1 MSGRA
6 RTPRRWRHDVWPPVS
21 PPGSRTGPPSTGATT
36 DLEGRVDTLEMKLEV
51 EKRRNDATALDLQYR
66 SRFGSVIAGYEQ
78 VAY

>member
-1 MSGRA
+1 
-6 RTPRRWRHDVWPPVS
+6 
-21 PPGSRTGPPSTGATT
+21 
-36 DLEGRVDTLEMKLEV
+36 MKLEV